1 MKINYDDSAK
11 QVRCYRDYV
20 CNPSDRAAARAFRK
34 FFGENIMS
42 AAGKLHDRLL
52 KFDSA
57 ASYNAMYGASAN
69 RIELKK
75 AVREKNPLVLKVRVD
90 RSYRKFFNQVINDA
104 GDVLLRKEW
113 TGDFNS
119 VTVIFVT
126 DVNNHDY
133 SN

>member
-1 MKINYDDSAK
+1 
-11 QVRCYRDYV
+11 
-20 CNPSDRAAARAFRK
+20 
-34 FFGENIMS
+34 MS

-57 ASYNAMYGASAN
+57 ASYNAMYGASDN
-69 RIELKK
+69 RIELKRE
-75 AVREKNPLVLKVRVD
+75 VREKSPLVLKVRVD
-90 RSYRKFFNQVINDA
+90 RSYRKFFNQVVNAA

-119 VTVIFVT
+119 VTVILVT